1 MTYSYEEYRVFY
13 YVNQLLDWAE
23 SNALEDEALGRG
35 LYFWTKS
42 YRLKQPAQHKK
53 ENTKAYIERA
63 GNWWKKEIAK
73 LAEQSLK
80 QEPGYL
86 AQNLDFL
93 EQIFEL
99 RPEEKLILEFLTLY
113 HTTELLGRFSCRF
126 NEHNS
131 GNLSMLQHILH
142 CSRCDID
149 KLTGHR
155 SKLRQ
160 WGFIESARFER
171 QTLSLQNEIGAFLTT
186 PYEDQTAMRTAFVGE
201 NLESQWKARDFDFIE
216 ETPLVLQL
224 FKRASLE
231 KGCNILLYGE
241 PGTGKTSFAAML
253 AHHARKKLYTVCE
266 TRDDE
271 DEEQASNRLK
281 SLYRKQ
287 KILAKVTDACLLF
300 DEAEDIF
307 SPMYS
312 KRGRYNKV
320 EMNRLLENN
329 ACPVIW
335 TTNSIRA
342 IDPAFVRRFTLA
354 IHFEKPALPLRQKMW
369 KGYLTKN
376 KLPATPQITKTLA
389 KEFEVAPALI
399 AGASRAARLVKGD
412 ISTVK
417 KHLSLMTQALN
428 GGYKK
433 PEESNRVENFCP
445 ALIHADMDLNAL
457 TEQLKGLGRLNFS
470 LCLYG
475 ASGTGK
481 SAYARY
487 LAEQLGLEVL
497 HRRASDLISCYVGE
511 TEQNIAKAFAQAKE
525 AKSLLIF
532 DEADTFLRDRS
543 LAVRSWE
550 VSSVNEMLTW
560 MESHPYPFICTTNL
574 MDTLDPASLRRF
586 SFKVKYDFLT
596 SEQVCEAFKHF
607 FGLSVSNADVSGL
620 DKLTPGD
627 FALVKNKA
635 EILGKASQFL
645 AVKEMLETEQ
655 KLKQNA
661 YGNGIGFRVN

>member
-23 SNALEDEALGRG
+23 SLYEEEDAFKRE
-35 LYFWTKS
+35 LYYWTKG

-53 ENTKAYIERA
+53 ESHKSYIERA
-63 GNWWKKEIAK
+63 GNGWKKEISK
-73 LAEQSLK
+73 LAAQALK
-80 QEPGYL
+80 QEAGYL

-93 EQIFEL
+93 EQMFEL
-99 RPEEKLILEFLTLY
+99 KPEEKLILEFLTLY
-113 HTTELLGRFSCRF
+113 HTTELLGRFVGRF
-126 NEHNS
+126 SEHNS
-131 GNLSMLQHILH
+131 GNVSMLQHLLH

-149 KLTGHR
+149 KLTGRH
-155 SKLRQ
+155 SKLRG
-160 WGFIESARFER
+160 WGFIESGRFER
-171 QTLSLQNEIGAFLTT
+171 QNLSLQDEIGAFLTT
-186 PYEDQTAMRTAFVGE
+186 PYKNQMEMRAAFVGE
-201 NLESQWKARDFDFIE
+201 SLKSQWKAKDFDFIP
-216 ETPLVLQL
+216 ETPLVLKL
-224 FKRASLE
+224 FKQASLE

-253 AHHARKKLYTVCE
+253 ARHAGKHLYTVCE
-266 TRDDE
+266 TREDD
-271 DEEQASNRLK
+271 DEEQASNRLT

-300 DEAEDIF
+300 DETEDIF

-320 EMNRLLENN
+320 EINRLLENN

-354 IHFEKPALPLRQKMW
+354 VHFDKPSLLLRQKMW

-433 PEESNRVENFCP
+433 PIEVHKKENFCP
-445 ALIHADMDLNAL
+445 ALINADMDLNAL

-497 HRRASDLISCYVGE
+497 HRRASDLLSMFVGG
-511 TEQNIAKAFAQAKE
+511 TEKNIAEAFAE
-525 AKSLLIF
+525 AKDAKAMLVF
-532 DEADTFLRDRS
+532 DEADSFLRDRTT
-543 LAVRSWE
+543 AIRSWE
-550 VSSVNEMLTW
+550 VSGVNEMLTW
-560 MESHPYPFICTTNL
+560 MENHPYPFICTTNL
-574 MDTLDPASLRRF
+574 MDTLDPACLRRF

-596 SEQVCEAFKHF
+596 REQVCAAFKHF
-607 FGLSVSNADVSGL
+607 FGLSVNLADINSL

-635 EILGKASQFL
+635 EILGQTSQFL

-655 KLKQNA
+655 KLKRNVC
-661 YGNGIGFRVN
+661 GNGIGFRVS

>member
-1 MTYSYEEYRVFY
+1 MTYSYEEYRIFY

-23 SNALEDEALGRG
+23 SNALEEDALERG
-35 LYFWTKS
+35 LYFWTKG

-53 ENTKAYIERA
+53 ENSKSYISRA
-63 GNWWKKEIAK
+63 GNWWKKEIDK
-73 LAEQSLK
+73 LAAQSLK

-99 RPEEKLILEFLTLY
+99 KPEEKLILEFLTLY
-113 HTTELLGRFSCRF
+113 HTTELLGRFACRF

-131 GNLSMLQHILH
+131 GNLSMLQHLLH

-149 KLTGHR
+149 KLTGRH

-171 QTLSLQNEIGAFLTT
+171 QTLSLQEDIGAFLTT
-186 PYEDQTAMRTAFVGE
+186 PYENQTDMRSAFVGDS
-201 NLESQWKARDFDFIE
+201 LESPWKAKDFDFIE
-216 ETPLVLQL
+216 ETPLALKL

-253 AHHARKKLYTVCE
+253 AAHAGKKLYTVCE
-266 TRDDE
+266 TREDE
-271 DEEQASNRLK
+271 EEEQASNRLK

-287 KILAKVTDACLLF
+287 KILARVTDACLLF

-307 SPMYS
+307 SPMYA

-320 EMNRLLENN
+320 EMNRLLEHN

-354 IHFEKPALPLRQKMW
+354 VHFEKPALPLRQKMW

-412 ISTVK
+412 IYTVK
-417 KHLSLMTQALN
+417 KHLTLMMQALN
-428 GGYKK
+428 GGNKK
-433 PEESNRVENFCP
+433 PEEAKSGQKFYP
-445 ALIHADMDLNAL
+445 ALIHADLDLDLL
-457 TEQLKGLGRLNFS
+457 TQQIKQLGRMNFS

-487 LAEQLGLEVL
+487 LAEELNLEVMQ
-497 HRRASDLISCYVGE
+497 RRASDLISPYVGE
-511 TEQNIAKAFAQAKE
+511 TEQKIARAFAEAKE
-525 AKSLLIF
+525 NKAMLIF
-532 DEADTFLRDRS
+532 DEADSFLRDRS
-543 LAVRSWE
+543 TAMRSWE

-560 MESHPYPFICTTNL
+560 MENHPYPFICTTNL

-596 SEQVCEAFKHF
+596 LQQVCCSFMYF
-607 FGLSVSNADVSGL
+607 FRVMIEESDVAEL
-620 DKLTPGD
+620 TKLTPGD
-627 FALVKNKA
+627 FMLVKNKA
-635 EILGKASQFL
+635 EILGKEHDFYALKQ
-645 AVKEMLETEQ
+645 MLLDEQ
-655 KLKQNA
+655 RLKQNRT
-661 YGNGIGFRVN
+661 GSGIGFHVA